1 MWMFCLIFLL
11 GHVVLVTELMARLYN
26 EKGYPVEQHCVVFL
40 FYGVKYWA
48 VYMAISL
55 ESL

>member
-1 MWMFCLIFLL
+1 MFCLIFLL